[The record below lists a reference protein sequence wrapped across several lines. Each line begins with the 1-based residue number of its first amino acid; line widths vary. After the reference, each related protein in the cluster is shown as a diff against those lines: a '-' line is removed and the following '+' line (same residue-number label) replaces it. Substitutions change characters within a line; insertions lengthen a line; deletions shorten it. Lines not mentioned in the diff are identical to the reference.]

1 MCAQASPGMTWPAN
15 VRPWVTQFL
24 VTKSL
29 QSELA
34 PSSGNIAVCI
44 LDGIVQAH
52 LAGRA
57 RPLDLQSQS
66 GLQQGGLLLYPEL
79 SCTHTTGRQPLA
91 SFPPFCAGGGP
102 SL

>member
-1 MCAQASPGMTWPAN
+1 MRAGVTGHDLACQCSAL
-15 VRPWVTQFL
+15 VTQSV

-34 PSSGNIAVCI
+34 SSSGNTAVCI
-44 LDGIVQAH
+44 LDGIAQVH

-57 RPLDLQSQS
+57 RPLDFQPQS

-79 SCTHTTGRQPLA
+79 SCTHTDGRQPLA
-91 SFPPFCAGGGP
+91 SFPPICDGGGP